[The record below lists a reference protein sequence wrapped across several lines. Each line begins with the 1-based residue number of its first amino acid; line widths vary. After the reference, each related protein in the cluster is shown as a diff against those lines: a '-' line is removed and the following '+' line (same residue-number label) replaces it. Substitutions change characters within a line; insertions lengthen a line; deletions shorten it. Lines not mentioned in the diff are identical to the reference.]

1 MKKIDLNL
9 ENKNI
14 IITGGSGFL
23 GSQIIDALLNERANV
38 FIIDIQKPK
47 KKTLHAAA
55 DVYMLNVER
64 MHAYK
69 GIK

>member
-1 MKKIDLNL
+1 MKKIKLNL

-23 GSQIIDALLNERANV
+23 GSQIIDALLNEKANV

-47 KKTLHAAA
+47 KK
-55 DVYMLNVER
+55 NIGE
-64 MHAYK
+64 
-69 GIK
+69 IF